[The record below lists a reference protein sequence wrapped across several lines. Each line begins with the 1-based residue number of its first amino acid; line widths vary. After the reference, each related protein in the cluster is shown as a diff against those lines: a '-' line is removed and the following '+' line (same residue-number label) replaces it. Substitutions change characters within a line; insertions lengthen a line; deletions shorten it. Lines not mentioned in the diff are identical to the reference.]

1 MNFSGIIHQ
10 FHRSKASLYARYLIG
25 VLLLVYCYI
34 QALKGGD
41 FRIYM
46 GAADLLRT
54 GQNCYNEWI
63 HLSGDNYGQYSYSP
77 FFATLLIP
85 FTYLPKGSAEFL
97 FLVANLFFIKR
108 ILRFLKIR
116 LQVQKLSIVQQYAW
130 AFLTLILSIRFALH
144 NFEMVQ
150 MTIFLLFCCIE
161 ALHQAQQKRYW
172 LSGLLL
178 SLGIVIKILPLV
190 MLPYFLFRKHWQP
203 LFYFLL
209 FMALFMFT
217 PALFF
222 GFEINHLLLHD
233 WWEIINPNNTQ
244 FIAEQ
249 NKFGDGIHSLSALLA
264 AYFSDTP
271 SFWGI
276 ENARIIKVLSQE
288 QLSLF
293 LSSLRL
299 LFVVFTI
306 YFLRTLPFQKA
317 KSKGHEIWELS
328 YILAVVPLI
337 FPHQQKYAFFFLLP
351 AIATIAFVFVQQKMA
366 KQKWIVL
373 LLSLFFLLAVFTT
386 DGIIGKELSRLSQH
400 YKTITFGTFCLIA
413 ALALSKNK
421 FLNSKQ

>member
-1 MNFSGIIHQ
+1 MSLNTSINRFHASKTAHYSKYVLGI
-10 FHRSKASLYARYLIG
+10 
-25 VLLLVYCYI
+25 LLLIYCYI

-46 GAADLLRT
+46 GAADLLRA

-97 FLVANLFFIKR
+97 FLVANLFFIQR
-108 ILRFLKIR
+108 IALFLKMN
-116 LQVQKLSIVQQYAW
+116 LQVQKLSLVQQYAW
-130 AFLTLILSIRFALH
+130 GLLTLILSIRFALH

-150 MTIFLLFCCIE
+150 MTIFLLFCCLE
-161 ALHQAQQKRYW
+161 ALHQVQQKRYW

-178 SLGIVIKILPLV
+178 GLGIVIKILPLV

-209 FMALFMFT
+209 FVALFMFT

-222 GFEINHLLLHD
+222 GLEMNQILLFD
-233 WWEIINPNNTQ
+233 WWNIINPTNAE
-244 FIAEQ
+244 FVAEQ

-276 ENARIIKVLSQE
+276 KNPRVIQVLSQE
-288 QLSLF
+288 DLSKL
-293 LSSLRL
+293 LNGLRL
-299 LFVVFTI
+299 FFVLLSF

-317 KSKGHEIWELS
+317 KNKVHEIWELS

-351 AIATIAFVFVQQKMA
+351 AIASVAFVFVQQKVE
-366 KQKWIVL
+366 KQKLTLI

-400 YKTITFGTFCLIA
+400 YKTITFGTLFLMI
-413 ALALSKNK
+413 ALAINKPYKLSK
-421 FLNSKQ
+421 